1 MRSILLFLTLLGFWL
16 LLSGQFDSP
25 FLITS
30 GVLASVLTVF
40 ICRRL
45 DLIGSQYQPFESL
58 LGFLLYLPWLLVQI
72 VKASLD
78 VTWKCWS
85 PRPAIAPRLVEVP
98 SQLEHPLAKTLLAN
112 SITLTP
118 GTVTIDVRENTLLV
132 HALSE
137 RAQRG
142 VLEGK
147 MEQRIARLVPEDPQA
162 VDQQEE
168 TR

>member
-1 MRSILLFLTLLGFWL
+1 MRSILLFLTLLSFWL
-16 LLSGQFDSP
+16 LLSGQFHSP
-25 FLITS
+25 FLITT
-30 GVLASVLTVF
+30 GVLVSILTVF

-45 DLIGSQYQPFESL
+45 DLIGSQYQPIESL

-78 VTWKCWS
+78 VAWKSWS

-98 SQLEHPLAKTLLAN
+98 SQLKHPLARTLLAN

-118 GTVTIDVRENTLLV
+118 GTVTIDVREDTLLV

-142 VLEGK
+142 VLDGT
-147 MEQRIARLVPEDPQA
+147 MEQRIAKMVPEDPRA
-162 VDQQEE
+162 VSQED

>member
-1 MRSILLFLTLLGFWL
+1 LRSILLFLTLLGFWL
-16 LLSGQFDSP
+16 LLSGQFESP
-25 FLITS
+25 FLITT
-30 GVLASVLTVF
+30 GVLASILTVF

-45 DLIGSQYQPFESL
+45 DLIGSQYQPIESL

-72 VKASLD
+72 VRASLD
-78 VTWKCWS
+78 VAWKSWS
-85 PRPAIAPRLVEVP
+85 PRPAISPRLVEVP
-98 SQLEHPLAKTLLAN
+98 SQLKHPLAKTLLAN

-118 GTVTIDVRENTLLV
+118 GTVTIDVREDTLLI

-142 VLEGK
+142 VLEGT
-147 MEQRIARLVPEDPQA
+147 MEQRIAKMVPEDPRA
-162 VDQQEE
+162 VSQED